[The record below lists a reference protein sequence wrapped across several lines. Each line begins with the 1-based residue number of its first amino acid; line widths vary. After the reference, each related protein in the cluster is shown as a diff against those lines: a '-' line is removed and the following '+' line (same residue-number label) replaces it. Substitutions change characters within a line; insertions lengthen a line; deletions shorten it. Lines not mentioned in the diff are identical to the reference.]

1 MKVFSQVFCL
11 FVCFELAFLV
21 KILDF
26 YLKTRRLWNLRF
38 DSLFG
43 EIIEIDVFFLN
54 D

>member
-26 YLKTRRLWNLRF
+26 FLKTRRLWNLRF

-43 EIIEIDVFFLN
+43 EIIEIDVFF
-54 D
+54 